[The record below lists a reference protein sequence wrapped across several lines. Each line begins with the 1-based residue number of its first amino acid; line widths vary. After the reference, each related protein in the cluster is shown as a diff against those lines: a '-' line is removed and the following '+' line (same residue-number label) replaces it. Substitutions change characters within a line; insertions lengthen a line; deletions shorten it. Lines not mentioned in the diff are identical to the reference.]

1 MIKISELK
9 EGDIIMVDNEGSM
22 MEGEVMEVNN
32 AQKLAQV
39 RTNGE
44 NDFWYGGEALHPIML
59 SDAAM
64 KLLKFERVNEEGGGV
79 KYMKGAFR
87 VHINKADDFS
97 LLDFWYREDRRHV
110 NQPISVHQLQN
121 YYLSMTK
128 VHLTEASI

>member
-9 EGDIIMVDNEGSM
+9 EGDIVMVDNEGTL

-44 NDFWYGGEALHPIML
+44 SDFWYGGEALHPIPL
-59 SDAAM
+59 SDESLV
-64 KLLKFERVNEEGGGV
+64 KLHFQRTEDENGGV

-87 VHINKADDFS
+87 VHINKPGDFNH
-97 LLDFWYREDRRHV
+97 LDFWYREDRRHV
-110 NQPISVHQLQN
+110 NQPIAVHQLQN
-121 YYLSMTK
+121 YYLNMTK
-128 VHLTEASI
+128 VHLTEAAI

>member
-9 EGDIIMVDNEGSM
+9 EGDIVMVDNEGAM
-22 MEGEVMEVNN
+22 MEGEVREVNN
-32 AQKLAQV
+32 GQKLAQV

-44 NDFWYGGEALHPIML
+44 SDFWYGGEALHPIPL

-64 KLLKFERVNEEGGGV
+64 KLLKFVRVDEDGGGV

-97 LLDFWYREDRRHV
+97 HLDFWYREDRRHV
-110 NQPISVHQLQN
+110 DTHIPVHKLQN
-121 YYLSMTK
+121 YYLDMTK
-128 VHLTEASI
+128 VHLTEAVI

>member
-9 EGDIIMVDNEGSM
+9 EGDIVMVDNEGTM

-44 NDFWYGGEALHPIML
+44 SDFWYGGEALHPIAL

-64 KLLKFERVNEEGGGV
+64 KLLKFDRVNEEGGGV

-97 LLDFWYREDRRHV
+97 HLDFWYREDRRHV
-110 NQPISVHQLQN
+110 NQPIAVHQLQN

-128 VHLTEASI
+128 VHLTEAVI